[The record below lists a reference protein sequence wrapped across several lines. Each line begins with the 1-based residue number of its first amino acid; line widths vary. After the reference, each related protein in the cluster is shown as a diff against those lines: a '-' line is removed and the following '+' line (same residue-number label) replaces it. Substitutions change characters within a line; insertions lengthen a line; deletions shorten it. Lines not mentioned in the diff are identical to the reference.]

1 MHLFVLLF
9 LSSRCL
15 SVRAGLFGYFVRA
28 AKVKTG
34 GPVLDVLG

>member
-1 MHLFVLLF
+1 MHLFVLFF

-15 SVRAGLFGYFVRA
+15 SAGLFGYFVRA

-34 GPVLDVLG
+34 GSVLNVLG